1 MMKRLGKPIFLLILF
16 ISLCFYSH
24 AEAREQYRVK
34 DVPNVQ
40 LQDYTQFV
48 SDPEG
53 QLTSAELAEL
63 NRQILELRDSLTV
76 QIAIVVLPAI
86 DDWKYSDGR
95 DFANKLFNDW
105 GIGEKA
111 NDNGLLILLLTDGEQ
126 REITF
131 ETGYGVEGVL
141 TDGICKLIQTEKMI
155 PYLREEQWGKGLLE
169 GLMEIKRVMEGD
181 SEILKLEEARL
192 EQERK
197 ETRRLLSFLGIWNL
211 LGLGAFFYLDGKQ
224 RRDEKDRH
232 LSYRQFL
239 RKKENENTSIV
250 LLVIMFMIGWVVYEI
265 LNLLMGR
272 KHSVGD
278 LQHQILCENCGQ
290 KGFVHYRGKKVVRE
304 ARVMQK
310 GLFGHKFHCN
320 HCGYTNELL
329 VPFNYV
335 PPTRHFGG
343 GSGGGFGGGSWGGG
357 GGSWGGGMSGG
368 GGASTSF

>member
-1 MMKRLGKPIFLLILF
+1 MMKRLGKPIYLLTLLV
-16 ISLCFYSH
+16 SLCFLSQV
-24 AEAREQYRVK
+24 EAREQYRVR

-40 LQDYTQFV
+40 LRDYTQFV

-53 QLTSAELAEL
+53 QLTPAERAEL

-86 DDWKYSDGR
+86 DDWKYSDAR

-111 NDNGLLILLLTDGEQ
+111 NDNGLLILLLTDEEQ

-155 PYLREEQWGKGLLE
+155 PYLKEEQWGKGLLE
-169 GLMEIKRVMEGD
+169 GLTEIKRVMEGD
-181 SEILKLEEARL
+181 SEILKLEGARL
-192 EQERK
+192 EQEEREAK
-197 ETRRLLSFLGIWNL
+197 GILSFLGIWNV
-211 LGLGAFFYLDGKQ
+211 LGLGAFFILDGKQ
-224 RRDEKDRH
+224 RRDENNGH

-239 RKKENENTSIV
+239 RKKGNGNTSQV
-250 LLVIMFMIGWVVYEI
+250 LLVLLFFIGWVVYEI

-290 KGFVHYRGKKVVRE
+290 KGYVNYRGKKIVRE
-304 ARVMQK
+304 ARALQK
-310 GLFGHKFHCN
+310 GLLGHKFHCKN
-320 HCGYTNELL
+320 CGYTNELL
-329 VPFNYV
+329 EPFNYV

-343 GSGGGFGGGSWGGG
+343 GTGGGFGGGSWGGG

-368 GGASTSF
+368 GGASTRF